1 MIHRTT
7 IFLVCLIGLHGC
19 QSYSLI
25 AAGSHDLGP
34 YAVQTP
40 IEWNRSPGAVPSW
53 TVDGLA
59 LQSLVFVSG
68 IDDGDRLF
76 PGIPDDQGRAFRENM
91 RSSDLAELIVESFAL
106 ISGAVAI
113 QIDGL
118 RPADFGPWEGF
129 RFGMRFA
136 SATGLEERALV
147 LGAVVDAQLHVIMY
161 RGARHHYFD
170 KYLPQVEQ
178 LLDSIESA

>member
-1 MIHRTT
+1 MIHRTIT
-7 IFLVCLIGLHGC
+7 FLICLIGLHGC

-25 AAGSHDLGP
+25 SAGSHDLGP

-40 IEWNRSPGAVPSW
+40 IEWNRSPGAVPTW

-76 PGIPDDQGRAFRENM
+76 PSIPDDQGRAFQENM

-113 QIDGL
+113 EIDDL
-118 RPADFGPWEGF
+118 RPTDFGPWQGF
-129 RFGMRFA
+129 RFAMQFV
-136 SATGLEERALV
+136 SATGLEERAIV
-147 LGAVVDAQLHVIMY
+147 FGAVVDARLHVILY
-161 RGARHHYFD
+161 RGAQDYYFD
-170 KYLPQVEQ
+170 KYLPQVEE
-178 LLDSIESA
+178 LFASIEPA

>member
-1 MIHRTT
+1 MIHRTI
-7 IFLVCLIGLHGC
+7 IFVIFLIGLHGC

-34 YAVQTP
+34 YAVHTP
-40 IEWNRSPGAVPSW
+40 IEWNRSPGAMPSW

-68 IDDGDRLF
+68 VDDGDRLF
-76 PGIPDDQGRAFRENM
+76 PAIPDDQGRAFQENM

-113 QIDGL
+113 EIDDV

-129 RFGMRFA
+129 RFGMQFA
-136 SATGLEERALV
+136 SATGLEERAIV
-147 LGAVVDAQLHVIMY
+147 LGAVVDDRLHVILY

-178 LLDSIESA
+178 LLASIAPA

>member
-1 MIHRTT
+1 MIHRKI
-7 IFLVCLIGLHGC
+7 IFFICLIGLHAC

-25 AAGSHDLGP
+25 ATGSHDLGP
-34 YAVQTP
+34 YAVRTP

-76 PGIPDDQGRAFRENM
+76 PAISDDQGRAFRENM

-113 QIDGL
+113 EIDDL

-129 RFGMRFA
+129 RFSMQFA
-136 SATGLEERALV
+136 SVTGLEERAIV
-147 LGAVVDAQLHVIMY
+147 LGAVVDARLHVILY
-161 RGARHHYFD
+161 RGARDYYFD

-178 LLDSIESA
+178 LLASIESA

>member
-1 MIHRTT
+1 MIHRT
-7 IFLVCLIGLHGC
+7 IIMSICLIGFSGC

-25 AAGSHDLGP
+25 ATGTHDLGP
-34 YAVQTP
+34 YAVNTP
-40 IEWNRSPGAVPSW
+40 IEWNRSPGAVRSW

-68 IDDGDRLF
+68 IGDGDRLF
-76 PGIPDDQGRAFRENM
+76 PAIPEDQGRAFRRAM
-91 RSSDLAELIVESFAL
+91 RSSDLAELIVESYAL

-113 QIDGL
+113 QIDNL

-129 RFGMRFA
+129 RFDMQYA
-136 SATGLEERALV
+136 SATDLGERAIV
-147 LGAVVDAQLHVIMY
+147 LGAVVDDRLHVILY

-170 KYLPQVEQ
+170 KYLPQVEE
-178 LLDSIESA
+178 LLASIEPA